1 MPACLIRSITNS
13 LYSLYTRPIM
23 VPLGNLRMISNGF
36 ILIVGIKSKRKTP
49 EGVSDYFLLGLP
61 RLDFSLTGVTGST

>member
-1 MPACLIRSITNS
+1 
-13 LYSLYTRPIM
+13 M